1 MKEFNLSDHK
11 ITIDEGDWNIHDW
24 DDIRSLMRSKKA
36 FNLKINGEL
45 FEIRY
50 DRATAN
56 YYGWLSDANFV
67 EISDL
72 LPKRLLIGV

>member
-1 MKEFNLSDHK
+1 MKQFELS
-11 ITIDEGDWNIHDW
+11 IDESDWKEIQ
-24 DDIRSLMRSKKA
+24 SLMRGKKA
-36 FNLKINGEL
+36 FNLKINNEL

-56 YYGWLSDANFV
+56 YYGWVSDANFV

-72 LPKRLLIGV
+72 LPKRLLAGVA